1 MPIPLSAKVK
11 DRFWGLAPNRVFAQA
26 LLLASAALC
35 IYLRAV
41 HGQFIWDDDDYV
53 TKNLALRSLAGLG
66 EIWFHPGSLS
76 QYYPLTYSS
85 FWFDFHLW
93 GLHPAGYHLVN
104 SFLHAV
110 NALLVWRL
118 LDHLKLKHA
127 LLVAFLFALHPV
139 HVESVAWIT
148 ERKNLLS
155 GCFCLLS
162 LLAYLRTRYF
172 LSYVLFIGAL
182 GSKTVTGTLPVVIF
196 IIQWWRN
203 GKVSKGELFRVA
215 GFAFTALLISF
226 VSISLEN
233 QHVLR
238 MGTPD
243 WNFSFADRV
252 LIAGRAI
259 WFYFFKMLWPHPLI
273 FVYPRWAIDPREL
286 WQWFYPAA
294 FVLAAAILWLSR
306 KRLGRG
312 PFTALAIYAAMLF
325 PALGFKN
332 YYPMRYSFVADH
344 FQYLASIA
352 ALVLLVALFSA
363 LLKDKRLRTAMACF
377 VLLILAFLTWNRQA
391 AFASLES
398 LWRDT
403 IQKNP
408 SAWMAYNNYGALL
421 MERGDYEKAK
431 SYFEEAIRLDPDRGA
446 DAFNNVGLLFQ
457 KKGDLEKA
465 IPYFQ
470 KAIRLQPNYSLFHL
484 NLGTL
489 YFDLGKIEEATL
501 EYHQAL
507 QLNPKLSEA
516 YFSLGNISLQRGD
529 LGEAEEMLRKAVRFN
544 PDLPGA
550 YTTLGFV
557 CSQLG
562 KKDEAIRHYRTAI
575 KLDPKQ
581 TFAHNNLANALSA
594 QGLFEEANVH
604 YREAIALQPASFQF
618 RINFSDS
625 LQREGKT
632 DEAEKYH
639 QEALRL
645 EASGTQEKNS
655 RILTR
660 PTPQA
665 DPA

>member
-1 MPIPLSAKVK
+1 
-11 DRFWGLAPNRVFAQA
+11 
-26 LLLASAALC
+26 
-35 IYLRAV
+35 
-41 HGQFIWDDDDYV
+41 
-53 TKNLALRSLAGLG
+53 
-66 EIWFHPGSLS
+66 
-76 QYYPLTYSS
+76 
-85 FWFDFHLW
+85 
-93 GLHPAGYHLVN
+93 
-104 SFLHAV
+104 
-110 NALLVWRL
+110 
-118 LDHLKLKHA
+118 
-127 LLVAFLFALHPV
+127 
-139 HVESVAWIT
+139 
-148 ERKNLLS
+148 
-155 GCFCLLS
+155 
-162 LLAYLRTRYF
+162 
-172 LSYVLFIGAL
+172 
-182 GSKTVTGTLPVVIF
+182 
-196 IIQWWRN
+196 
-203 GKVSKGELFRVA
+203 
-215 GFAFTALLISF
+215 
-226 VSISLEN
+226 
-233 QHVLR
+233 